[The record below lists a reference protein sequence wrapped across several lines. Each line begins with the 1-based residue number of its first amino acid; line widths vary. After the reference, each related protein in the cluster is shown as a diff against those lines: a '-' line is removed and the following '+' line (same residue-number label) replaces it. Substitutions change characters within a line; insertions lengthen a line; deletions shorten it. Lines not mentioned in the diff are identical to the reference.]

1 MNNLPDVFISCNRD
15 SFLDMFDEMK
25 EVAAYLPYIDLPTVN
40 SSELFDII
48 CDNIV
53 FLEHRHDDD
62 DDYDENDYYSFET

>member
-1 MNNLPDVFISCNRD
+1 
-15 SFLDMFDEMK
+15 MFDEMK